1 MGVARNSFT
10 FPSGPLFNVEGMS
23 MVIPIF
29 AAVGS
34 AAVFGLSTS
43 LEHRE
48 AGQAPS
54 GSIALVRHLIRQPLW
69 LLGLATSVVALGL
82 YALAIGTGSL
92 GLVQPILISGIVFAL
107 PIRAAMEHSVPSRQ
121 QLGSA
126 AVTTA
131 GLAMFLLI
139 VSPTSATNAPQGHA
153 ALLFITAGVPVA
165 AVLARRGLRDSG
177 HRSGVLLGCAAGI
190 VLGLMAGAL
199 KMTVV
204 GIDDPIALLRHW
216 PLWVFIAL
224 AGWGTLLNQHA
235 YREAPLAVSMPIV
248 NILGPLI
255 GIAFAGLV
263 FGEIPH
269 HSPLQIAL
277 ELLGLGAIAY
287 GLRGLAETEIIPVTE
302 TEGASESVGA
312 R

>member
-1 MGVARNSFT
+1 
-10 FPSGPLFNVEGMS
+10 
-23 MVIPIF
+23 MVLPIF

-48 AGQAPS
+48 AGQGPS
-54 GSIALVRHLIRQPLW
+54 GSIALMWHLIRQPLW
-69 LLGLATSVVALGL
+69 LLGLAASVVALGL

-126 AVTTA
+126 AMTTA
-131 GLAMFLLI
+131 GLALFLLI
-139 VSPTSATNAPQGHA
+139 VSPTSATHAPSGHA
-153 ALLFITAGVPVA
+153 ALLFIAAGVPVA
-165 AVLARRGLRDSG
+165 ALLARRGLRDSG

-204 GIDDPIALLRHW
+204 SMDDPASLLGHW
-216 PLWVFIAL
+216 PVWAFVAL

-255 GIAFAGLV
+255 GIAFAALV

-269 HSPLQIAL
+269 HSPLHIAL
-277 ELLGLGAIAY
+277 ELFGLAGVAY
-287 GLRGLAETEIIPVTE
+287 GLRGLAEAEITLVSE
-302 TEGASESVGA
+302 TVGAFETVGA